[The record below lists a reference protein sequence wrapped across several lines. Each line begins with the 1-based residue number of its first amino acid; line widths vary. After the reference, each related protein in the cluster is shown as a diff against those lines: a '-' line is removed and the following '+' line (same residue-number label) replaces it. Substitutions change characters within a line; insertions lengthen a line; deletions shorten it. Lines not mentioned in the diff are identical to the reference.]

1 MASDITLGLMELSVV
16 KEMTNIGLGHATSAL
31 SDMTG
36 KAFNMSVPDVES
48 LSLEEIPAL
57 LGGAE
62 SFSAGIYM
70 PIEGDVSGHIA
81 FLMPWPSA
89 QSLWKMLLGTQPESP
104 DDISEMDASA
114 ILEIGNI
121 INSSFLNAISDMTNL
136 SMHATPPF
144 LAVEMSAAILD
155 AIVVEASSRDHVAL
169 AIRTV
174 INDYEGSMEGFF
186 VYIPSIGGLRQIFST
201 LGLAEAA

>member
-1 MASDITLGLMELSVV
+1 MASDLTLGLMELSVV

-89 QSLWKMLLGTQPESP
+89 QALWKMLLGTQPESP
-104 DDISEMDASA
+104 DEISEMDASA

-136 SMHATPPF
+136 SMHATPPYM
-144 LAVEMSAAILD
+144 AVEMSAAILD

-174 INDYEGSMEGFF
+174 INDFEGSMEGFF
-186 VYIPSIGGLRQIFST
+186 VYIPSIGGLRQLFST
-201 LGLAEAA
+201 LGIAEAA

>member
-1 MASDITLGLMELSVV
+1 MASDLTLGLMELSVV

-104 DDISEMDASA
+104 DNISEMDASA

-201 LGLAEAA
+201 LGIAEAA

>member
-1 MASDITLGLMELSVV
+1 MASDLTLGLMELSVV
-16 KEMTNIGLGHATSAL
+16 REMTNIGLGHATTAL
-31 SDMTG
+31 SEMTG

-48 LSLEEIPAL
+48 LSLEEIPEL
-57 LGGAE
+57 LGGSE
-62 SFSAGIYM
+62 SYSAGIYM

-81 FLMPWPSA
+81 FLMPWASA
-89 QSLWKMLLGTQPESP
+89 QSLWQMLLGSKPESP
-104 DDISEMDASA
+104 EFISEMDASA

-136 SMHATPPF
+136 SMHATPPY

-155 AIVVEASSRDHVAL
+155 AIVVEANAGDHVAL

-174 INDYEGSMEGFF
+174 IHEFNGSMEGFF
-186 VYIPSIGGLRQIFST
+186 VYIPSIGGLRHLFST
-201 LGLAEAA
+201 LGIAEAA

>member
-1 MASDITLGLMELSVV
+1 MASDLTLGLMELSVV
-16 KEMTNIGLGHATSAL
+16 REMTNIGLGHATTAL

-36 KAFNMSVPDVES
+36 RAFNMSVPDVES
-48 LSLEEIPAL
+48 LSLEEIPTL

-81 FLMPWPSA
+81 FLTPWASA
-89 QSLWKMLLGTQPESP
+89 QSLWKMLLGTFPASP
-104 DDISEMDASA
+104 DEISEMDASA

-136 SMHATPPF
+136 SMHATPPYF
-144 LAVEMSAAILD
+144 AVEMSAAILD
-155 AIVVEASSRDHVAL
+155 AIVVEASAKDHVAL

-186 VYIPSIGGLRQIFST
+186 VYIPSVGGLRHLFST
-201 LGLAEAA
+201 LGIAEAA